1 MYQAGALGDD
11 ELIGAVAVEIVKA
24 AARLAR
30 TAEVLG
36 EAGKE
41 VGVVGEEGTLAELA
55 ADLAARAVGAGDELE
70 RVGTV
75 CLGVRVLQ
83 ILLYL
88 CVCVYVCDMWLLCV
102 LGAETRRYL
111 STCSVCA
118 GAWSARIRLLRA

>member
-1 MYQAGALGDD
+1 VVIFVLRIALFFALSLHRE
-11 ELIGAVAVEIVKA
+11 EL
-24 AARLAR
+24 
-30 TAEVLG
+30 
-36 EAGKE
+36 
-41 VGVVGEEGTLAELA
+41 
-55 ADLAARAVGAGDELE
+55 DELE